1 MADDVGV
8 RPVVTETT
16 MSPEALLAKVNASL
30 MTVLLVSSPIL
41 IAAVAVGVLVGLA
54 QALTQIQDQT
64 LPQAIKLIAVLVIIM
79 MLGPLLAGQIS
90 QQASTA
96 LDEFPV
102 LTR

>member
-1 MADDVGV
+1 MADDA
-8 RPVVTETT
+8 RARLALTETA
-16 MSPEALLAKVNASL
+16 MSPDALLAKVNDAL
-30 MTVLLVSSPIL
+30 MTVLLVSSPVL

-79 MLGPLLAGQIS
+79 VLGPLLASQIS
-90 QQASTA
+90 RQASSA